1 MKIKICGLRRPEDIA
16 YANEV
21 KPDYV
26 GFILTAGFRRS
37 ITKETARELKSKLAP
52 EITAVGVFVNE
63 PVEHV
68 VEFLDE
74 GIIDVAQL
82 HGDESEEDVVYVK
95 AATGKPVIKVV
106 RFVKQEDEKTVKS
119 SDTQVGDAEVAKTV
133 KSSDVQAGNQ
143 EVARTVKSSDVQ
155 AGNQE
160 AAKTVKSSDARVE
173 NQENAKLINRY
184 AVEAWLDSAADYLL
198 FDSGT
203 GTGKTFDWS
212 VLAEVLANYGGTL
225 PKEFILAGGI
235 STENIGEAYEQVR
248 PYAVDL
254 SSSVETEGVKDLEK
268 MKLAVSAVRKYH
280 G

>member
-1 MKIKICGLRRPEDIA
+1 MKIKICGLRRPEDVA

-37 ITKETARELKSKLAP
+37 ITKEIARELRNELAP
-52 EITAVGVFVNE
+52 GITAVGVFVNE

-68 VEFLDE
+68 VQFLEE

-82 HGDESEEDVVYVK
+82 HGQESEEDIVYVK

-106 RFVKQEDEKTVKS
+106 RFIKQEDGKVVKS
-119 SDTQVGDAEVAKTV
+119 SDVQVGDAEVAKTV
-133 KSSDVQAGNQ
+133 KSSDIQAG
-143 EVARTVKSSDVQ
+143 
-155 AGNQE
+155 
-160 AAKTVKSSDARVE
+160 

-212 VLAEVLANYGGTL
+212 VLAEVLADYGGTL
-225 PKEFILAGGI
+225 PKEFFLAGGI

-254 SSSVETEGVKDLEK
+254 SSSVETEGVKNLEK
-268 MKLAVSAVRKYH
+268 MKLAVSAARKA
-280 G
+280 GKN

>member
-52 EITAVGVFVNE
+52 GITAVGVFVNE
-63 PVEHV
+63 PVEHI
-68 VEFLDE
+68 VEFLEE
-74 GIIDVAQL
+74 GIIDAAQL
-82 HGDESEEDVVYVK
+82 HGDESEEDIVYVK

-106 RFVKQEDEKTVKS
+106 RFAKQEDEKTVKS
-119 SDTQVGDAEVAKTV
+119 SDAQAGDPEVAKTVKSSDTQVGDPEVAKTV
-133 KSSDVQAGNQ
+133 KSSDVQAG
-143 EVARTVKSSDVQ
+143 
-155 AGNQE
+155 
-160 AAKTVKSSDARVE
+160 

-212 VLAEVLANYGGTL
+212 VLAEVLADYGGTL
-225 PKEFILAGGI
+225 PKEFFLAGGI
-235 STENIGEAYEQVR
+235 SAENIGEAYEQVR

-254 SSSVETEGVKDLEK
+254 SSSVEMEGVKNLEK
-268 MKLAVSAVRKYH
+268 MKLAVSAARKYDE
-280 G
+280 

>member
-52 EITAVGVFVNE
+52 GITAVGVFVNE

-119 SDTQVGDAEVAKTV
+119 SDTQVGDAEVTKTV
-133 KSSDVQAGNQ
+133 KSSDVQAG
-143 EVARTVKSSDVQ
+143 K
-155 AGNQE
+155 QE
-160 AAKTVKSSDARVE
+160 AAK
-173 NQENAKLINRY
+173 LMNRY

-203 GTGKTFDWS
+203 GTGKTFDWN
-212 VLAEVLANYGGTL
+212 VLTDALADYGGKL
-225 PKEFILAGGI
+225 PKEFFLAGGI
-235 STENIGEAYEQVR
+235 SAENVGEAYETVQ

-254 SSSVETEGVKDLEK
+254 SSSVETEGVKDLNK
-268 MKLAVSAVRKYH
+268 MRLAVSAIKKYH

>member
-1 MKIKICGLRRPEDIA
+1 MA

-82 HGDESEEDVVYVK
+82 HGQESEEDIVYVK

-106 RFVKQEDEKTVKS
+106 RFVKQEDEKVVKS
-119 SDTQVGDAEVAKTV
+119 SDTQVGDAEV
-133 KSSDVQAGNQ
+133 
-143 EVARTVKSSDVQ
+143 
-155 AGNQE
+155 
-160 AAKTVKSSDARVE
+160 AKTVKSSDARVE

-212 VLAEVLANYGGTL
+212 VLAEVLADYGGTL
-225 PKEFILAGGI
+225 PKEFFLAGGI

-254 SSSVETEGVKDLEK
+254 SSSVETEGVKNLEK
-268 MKLAVSAVRKYH
+268 MKLAVSAARKA
-280 G
+280 GKN

>member
-1 MKIKICGLRRPEDIA
+1 MA

-52 EITAVGVFVNE
+52 GITAVGVFVNE

-106 RFVKQEDEKTVKS
+106 RFIKQEDGKV
-119 SDTQVGDAEVAKTV
+119 
-133 KSSDVQAGNQ
+133 
-143 EVARTVKSSDVQ
+143 VKSSDVQ

-160 AAKTVKSSDARVE
+160 AAK
-173 NQENAKLINRY
+173 LMNRY

-203 GTGKTFDWS
+203 GTGKTFDWN
-212 VLAEVLANYGGTL
+212 VLTDALADYGGKL
-225 PKEFILAGGI
+225 PKEFFLAGGI
-235 STENIGEAYEQVR
+235 SAENVGEAYETVQ

-254 SSSVETEGVKDLEK
+254 SSSVETEGVKDLDK
-268 MKLAVSAVRKYH
+268 MRLAVSAVRKYH

>member
-1 MKIKICGLRRPEDIA
+1 MKIKICGLRRPEDVA

-52 EITAVGVFVNE
+52 GITAVGVFVNE

-119 SDTQVGDAEVAKTV
+119 SDTQVGDAEVTKTV
-133 KSSDVQAGNQ
+133 KSSDVQAG
-143 EVARTVKSSDVQ
+143 K
-155 AGNQE
+155 QE
-160 AAKTVKSSDARVE
+160 AAK
-173 NQENAKLINRY
+173 LMNRY

-235 STENIGEAYEQVR
+235 STENIGEAYEQVQ

-254 SSSVETEGVKDLEK
+254 SSSVETEGVKDFEK